1 MGTNFYAIIPVKKRT
16 TNKLRELADKL
27 EDTSRKVNVEN
38 ELYEIGEELKD
49 HEIHLGKRSCGWAF
63 LWDANNLKY
72 YEPTLASIKKFIE
85 DNNGKIVNEYGE
97 KFTWDE
103 FINDEIGNSLH
114 PSETP
119 IRNIDELKEQYNMPD
134 FMINSI
140 NSDLFSKNLPYYHY
154 CTSKTYYEMY
164 PTESKYNY
172 GCSDYDRRFEKYAK
186 DGVIDSKYTDF
197 VTNNDGGLRFS
208 LFTDFS

>member
-1 MGTNFYAIIPVKKRT
+1 
-16 TNKLRELADKL
+16 
-27 EDTSRKVNVEN
+27 
-38 ELYEIGEELKD
+38 
-49 HEIHLGKRSCGWAF
+49 
-63 LWDANNLKY
+63 
-72 YEPTLASIKKFIE
+72 
-85 DNNGKIVNEYGE
+85 
-97 KFTWDE
+97 
-103 FINDEIGNSLH
+103 
-114 PSETP
+114 
-119 IRNIDELKEQYNMPD
+119 MPD

-186 DGVIDSKYTDF
+186 DGVIDNKYTDF

>member
-1 MGTNFYAIIPVKKRT
+1 MGTNFYAILPVKKKT

-27 EDTSRKVNVEN
+27 EDTSQKVNVEN

-49 HEIHLGKRSCGWAF
+49 HEVHLGKRSCGWAF

-72 YEPTLASIKKFIE
+72 YEPTLASIKKFID
-85 DNNGKIVNEYGE
+85 DNHAKIQDEYGE

-114 PSETP
+114 PSTEP
-119 IRNIDELKEQYNMPD
+119 ITTTDGLKELHMD
-134 FMINSI
+134 IDRINYI
-140 NSDLFSKNLPYYHY
+140 DNEYFSKNLPYYHY

-164 PTESKYNY
+164 PNERRWYDRY
-172 GCSDYDRRFEKYAK
+172 YDYDKRLRQYAK
-186 DGVIDSKYTDF
+186 DGEIDGNYSDF
-197 VTNNDGGLRFS
+197 ITNSDGGLRFA